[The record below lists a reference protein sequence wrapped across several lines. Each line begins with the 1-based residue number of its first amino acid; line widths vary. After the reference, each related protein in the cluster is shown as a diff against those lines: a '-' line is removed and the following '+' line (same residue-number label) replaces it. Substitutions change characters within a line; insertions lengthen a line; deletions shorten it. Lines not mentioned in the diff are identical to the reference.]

1 MRRRTVM
8 TISTKG
14 IPRRRR
20 RGSRSQCS
28 PHHSPQRCLS
38 SGDQGCRRSQRI
50 MRPLSN
56 GSQNSNA
63 RCVHI
68 AKLSVPVQR
77 AEEQMA
83 HPHRR
88 PHRRVVGPHRCVV
101 RPHRRPHSRRRRRRT
116 RTRTRMLLHRRRG
129 CGRHRGSRQSG
140 ACRRPHRRPHRRV
153 VRQHHGTHHTEA
165 KECRQ
170 HQRRGAAT
178 KGGHGG
184 AATVARI
191 CELGHLMSLS
201 QRSIRHCTARAT

>member
-1 MRRRTVM
+1 MRRRTLMRRRTVM

-14 IPRRRR
+14 IPRRMR
-20 RGSRSQCS
+20 RGSRS
-28 PHHSPQRCLS
+28 R
-38 SGDQGCRRSQRI
+38 
-50 MRPLSN
+50 
-56 GSQNSNA
+56 
-63 RCVHI
+63 
-68 AKLSVPVQR
+68 
-77 AEEQMA
+77 
-83 HPHRR
+83 PHRR
-88 PHRRVVGPHRCVV
+88 PHRRVVGPHRCVVRPHRCVV